1 MTEPSKPA
9 DRPPKSPC
17 ISVCV
22 LDDNDVCTGCY
33 RTGEE
38 IMNWFMADD
47 GEKRAILAACSQ
59 RRAAASRV
67 RLL

>member
-1 MTEPSKPA
+1 MTDPSEPGN
-9 DRPPKSPC
+9 RPPKSPC

-22 LDDNDVCTGCY
+22 LDDGDVCTGCY

-47 GEKRAILAACSQ
+47 SEKRTILAACSR
-59 RRAAASRV
+59 RRAAASGV